1 MRVTLRTKPI
11 QEGKLTL
18 YLDYYPPITN
28 PATGKL
34 TRREF
39 LSLYVY
45 SDIELR
51 EEKYL
56 SEGKEG
62 KEPKELIRIVPVLD
76 NKKQPKKVR
85 LNPLQRQH
93 NKETFELAE
102 NIKAQRQLQIQSKD
116 YGFLTIDRHADF
128 LKYFKEIADKQKE
141 LKNDNNCLST
151 YSYLDKFTNSNCQVS
166 RITPSFCEEFKEY
179 LINTKAFEGGRANL
193 SNNTLAG
200 YYANFMNVLRNA
212 IKDKLITE
220 DAIKDVK
227 SIKRIENK
235 QREFLTGEELQKL
248 VSVPCAIPELK
259 NACMFSALTGLRWGD
274 VEKLTWGEVFE
285 DNGNYYIRF
294 ITQKTDRAV
303 TLPISEQAYSF
314 VGQRKAKNERVFP
327 TIKYSAMQNILID
340 RWIKAA
346 GINKHIT
353 FHCFRHTYA
362 TLQITLGTDIYTVS
376 KMLGHRDIATT
387 QIYAKIIDGKKK
399 EAANKIM
406 IQL

>member
-1 MRVTLRTKPI
+1 MKVTLRTKPI
-11 QEGKLTL
+11 QDSKLRL
-18 YLDYYPPITN
+18 YLDFYPAITN
-28 PATGKL
+28 PVTGKA

-39 LSLYVY
+39 LSLYVF
-45 SDIELR
+45 SETELT
-51 EEKYL
+51 EEKYM
-56 SEGKEG
+56 SND
-62 KEPKELIRIVPVLD
+62 KELIRIVPVLD
-76 NKKQPKKVR
+76 SKNQPKKIR
-85 LNPLQRQH
+85 LTTLQRQH
-93 NKETFELAE
+93 NKETYELAE

-116 YGFLTIDRHADF
+116 YGFLTIDRQADF
-128 LKYFKEIADKQKE
+128 LKYFKGVADKQKE
-141 LKNDNNCLST
+141 LNRDNNYIST
-151 YSYLDKFTNSNCQVS
+151 YSYLDKFTKGNCPAS
-166 RITPSFCEEFKEY
+166 IITPSFCEDFKEF
-179 LINTKAFEGGRANL
+179 LLNTKAFEGGRANL
-193 SNNTLAG
+193 SNNTLSV
-200 YYANFMNVLRNA
+200 YYANFLNVLRNA
-212 IKDKLITE
+212 IKDKLLTE

-227 SIKRIENK
+227 RIKRVENK

-248 VSVPCAIPELK
+248 VNIPCDLPELK

-274 VEKLTWGEVFE
+274 VEKLTWNEVFE

-294 ITQKTDRAV
+294 ITQKTDRAE
-303 TLPISEQAYSF
+303 TLPISAQAYSF
-314 VGQRKAKNERVFP
+314 LGERKLNNERVFHS
-327 TIKYSAMQNILID
+327 IKYSAWQNTHID
-340 RWIKAA
+340 KWIRAA